1 MPEHTYRNFD
11 LLIEGTGA
19 GGYRARV
26 LASPAGETGPVPVR
40 MPFSDLE
47 VENFLLKIGRPRRH
61 TVRGVNSPE
70 AAAIRQFG
78 GRLFDAVFLDD
89 LRETLTRSVDEV
101 EGQDAGLRLRLR
113 LADCPELADL
123 PWEYIYDPRARRFLA
138 LSQWTP
144 VVRYLD
150 LRRRIPPLS
159 IRPPLRILMMAASP
173 TDFDRLDV
181 DGEWAKVRDALGE
194 LQRSGRVQ
202 MDRVP
207 TGTLA
212 DLRRQL
218 RRSSYHVFHYVGHGR
233 YNPDTGD
240 GELALEGPG
249 GRAQLISGAEL
260 GARLSDH
267 RSLRLAVLNSCEG
280 ARSGRTD
287 PYSGTAQSLVYQG
300 IPAVVAMQFEIT
312 DQAAI
317 TFAQNLYEAV
327 ADGLPLDAAMAEAR
341 NAILDQPNP
350 VEWATPVL
358 YLRAPDG
365 RIFDVTE
372 PGTPSSDTTEPTR
385 TDHRRE
391 AQLLDQA
398 RAQHRLGHYDATLRL
413 LNDLLTLNPT
423 YPEAAELQSTTLHDK
438 RLADI
443 YRRAVEA
450 ETAANWPTAVAS
462 YTEILDTDPTY
473 RDAAARRAACERR
486 QQIADLQAELR
497 HHATAES
504 WQAVLDADE
513 QLRRLDPATADP
525 DGLATHAR
533 HALQQAERT
542 AERARVEALQQVAR
556 GAEERARREAAERA
570 RVEALQ
576 QVARGAEE
584 RARREAAE
592 RAAREYEERLRREA
606 EEMRAGRDLNER
618 TRKEAAK
625 QAHLETLRRLARG
638 GERRS
643 QVEARRRKK
652 ASVRQTQ
659 DDPLVAGSGKV
670 QQEAGA
676 EIAAPPQRAVLLTLI
691 LLGLATVILSVS
703 IPGAY
708 NLYGAPV
715 VVFGVGVGVGLPLLG
730 AAVLLLTP
738 LRSRASALT
747 FGLIVGAALLLTGLA
762 AGLVG
767 EGVSFTYEY
776 FATPEVAAFFAWGL
790 TSAAAAF
797 VLTLPSIA
805 TRTFFHRDIRRSCVP
820 LIIAFTL
827 AKLTLSNANL
837 FFSGV
842 LIYSDFILLALVAS
856 LMSVLR
862 LSHLQRAVGLVAVTL
877 LAAWS
882 SYWVV
887 VFGTAFPLWELL
899 TLAVCYLAQIGLGQG
914 HVEPVGGAANRR

>member
-1 MPEHTYRNFD
+1 VPEHTYRNFD